1 MSSAVGRLPLF
12 PTLLL
17 SALVAGPIATAV
29 MLGVLYLPRLWG
41 GTGFDVLGALGSA
54 ITKELDARARGIG
67 AIMYFAGG
75 VLFAF
80 FYGWIAWM
88 LLSSA
93 EGTRIPLVPLSVGPT
108 DGVNLFYPLL
118 GLHMGLAHGLIVF
131 LFGAVVILEHHPIER
146 FRTRYSLIAS
156 QIFSHLVYGAVVMFF
171 LHLFLQMG
179 MDA

>member
-1 MSSAVGRLPLF
+1 MI

-29 MLGVLYLPRLWG
+29 MLGVLYLPRVWG

-54 ITKELDARARGIG
+54 VTRELDARSRGIG

-75 VLFAF
+75 VLFALV
-80 FYGWIAWM
+80 YGWIAWM
-88 LLSSA
+88 LLNA
-93 EGTRIPLVPLSVGPT
+93 PDGTRIPLVPLEVGAGN
-108 DGVNLFYPLL
+108 GVNLFYPLL
-118 GLHMGLAHGLIVF
+118 GLHMGFAHGLIVF

-179 MDA
+179 LDV